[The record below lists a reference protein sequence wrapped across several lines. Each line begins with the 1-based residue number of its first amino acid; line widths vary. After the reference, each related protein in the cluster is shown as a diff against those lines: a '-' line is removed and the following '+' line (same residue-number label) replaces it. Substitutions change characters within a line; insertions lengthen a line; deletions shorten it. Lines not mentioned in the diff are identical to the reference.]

1 MRRGAF
7 LAAALAAPAFFAAR
21 SSALAQD
28 EYDPASAAR
37 VPSLRVLLG
46 SGAAAPNPGG
56 GFTFNGR
63 AYRGTFSPSPE
74 GAIVNTIG
82 LEEYLYSVVPREM
95 PQSWPSQALQAQAV
109 CARTYVLQRSNPR
122 RAYDL
127 VPSELDQ
134 VYEGVAA
141 ETATGRA
148 AVDATAGR
156 VVHFGSGYA
165 EVMYSSCC
173 GGRTE
178 DSSDVWGGAPFP
190 YLAGVACA
198 YCADS
203 PNFRWQ
209 RTIDRIAV
217 GSAFAQELEPYGAL
231 TAVRAGERD
240 ASGRV
245 RTVELVGARGSAF
258 VKGSAFRSRIGSR
271 ILPSLLITR
280 IDATPGDPERLAVEG
295 GGLGHGVGLCQW
307 GARGYALAGGSARDI
322 LGLYFPGTI
331 VA

>member
-1 MRRGAF
+1 MKRGPF
-7 LAAALAAPAFFAAR
+7 LSGALAIPVAFTAR
-21 SSALAQD
+21 ARALAQD
-28 EYDPASAAR
+28 EYDPASDAR

-46 SGAAAPNPGG
+46 PGTAAASPGG
-56 GFTFNGR
+56 GFTYNGR
-63 AYRGTFSPSPE
+63 EYRGTFAQSPE

-82 LEEYLYSVVPREM
+82 LEAYLYSVVPREM
-95 PQSWPSQALQAQAV
+95 PQSWPASALQAQAI

-122 RAYDL
+122 RTYDV
-127 VPSELDQ
+127 VPSEIDQ

-156 VVHFGSGYA
+156 VLHFGSVYA

-178 DSSDVWGGAPFP
+178 DSSDAWGGAAFP

-198 YCADS
+198 YCTDS
-203 PNFRWQ
+203 PNYRWR
-209 RTIDRIAV
+209 RTIDRGAV
-217 GSAFAQELEPYGAL
+217 EAAFSRELEPYGPLAN
-231 TAVRAGERD
+231 VRTGERD
-240 ASGRV
+240 PSGRM
-245 RTVELVGARGSAF
+245 RTVELVGAHGSAF
-258 VKGSAFRSRIGSR
+258 VKGSAFRLRVGSR
-271 ILPSLLITR
+271 VLPSLLVTR
-280 IDATPGDPERLAVEG
+280 IDAMPGDSDRFVVEG

-322 LGLYFPGTI
+322 LALYFPGTLI
-331 VA
+331 A